1 MEQEIIASLVEAVAA
16 LNRRVNDLGSF
27 ELIAGP
33 PGPPGA
39 NGEPGP
45 PPTDEAI
52 REAATAWLSAN
63 ITQPADGQPGA
74 EGPQGPQGPQ
84 GDTGP
89 QGPQGRPPTEQEIE
103 LAVSIWMQANRNSL
117 RGTDGRRGDDGADG
131 RDGVDGRPGPVGP
144 VGPTGAAGIGI
155 ALVEQRSKDSFYI
168 TLDDGREFEIE
179 LPKAARRIIGGGREL
194 PVYLSADSEQDQ
206 VVLANTA
213 TPMNF
218 EHVLESSRISIV
230 DNVKV
235 TFTDAGLYNIQFS
248 AQLLNE
254 DGQEHEVSIWLAR
267 NGSNEPDSCGDIT
280 VPKKHG
286 TSDGSVL
293 AAWNYFYRVS
303 AGEYFRLMWSSESPL
318 VYLGALPERI
328 NPARPRTPSVIL
340 TVNRVAP

>member
-1 MEQEIIASLVEAVAA
+1 MEPEIIASLVEAVAA

-74 EGPQGPQGPQ
+74 EGPQGPQG
-84 GDTGP
+84 DTGP
-89 QGPQGRPPTEQEIE
+89 QGPQGRPPTEREIE
-103 LAVSIWMQANRNSL
+103 LAVSIWMQANRAGL
-117 RGTDGRRGDDGADG
+117 RGTDGRSGDDGANG

-155 ALVEQRSKDSFYI
+155 ALVEQRGKDSFYI

-179 LPKAARRIIGGGREL
+179 LPKAARKIIGGGREL

-328 NPARPRTPSVIL
+328 DPARPATPSVIL
-340 TVNRVAP
+340 TVSRVAP

>member
-1 MEQEIIASLVEAVAA
+1 MEPEIIASLVEAVAA

-74 EGPQGPQGPQ
+74 EGPQGPQG
-84 GDTGP
+84 DTGA
-89 QGPQGRPPTEQEIE
+89 QGPEGRPPTEQEIE
-103 LAVSIWMQANRNSL
+103 LAVSIWMQANRDSL
-117 RGTDGRRGDDGADG
+117 RGTDGRSGNDGADG

-155 ALVEQRSKDSFYI
+155 ALVEQRDEDSFYI

-179 LPKAARRIIGGGREL
+179 LPKPSVQYIGGGSRGL
-194 PVYLSADSEQDQ
+194 PVYLSADSNLDQ
-206 VVLANTA
+206 TELANTA
-213 TPMNF
+213 TPMSF
-218 EHVLESSRISIV
+218 EHVIESSRISIV

-235 TFTDAGLYNIQFS
+235 TFTEPGLYNIQFS

-254 DGQEHEVSIWLAR
+254 DSQEHDVSIWLAR
-267 NGSNEPDSCGDIT
+267 NGTAEPDSCGDIT

-286 TSDGSVL
+286 AFNGSAM

-303 AGEYFRLMWSSESPL
+303 AGEYFRLMWSSASPL
-318 VYLGALPERI
+318 VYLGALPPRI
-328 NPARPRTPSVIL
+328 DPVRPATPSVIL
-340 TVNRVAP
+340 TVSKVAP

>member
-1 MEQEIIASLVEAVAA
+1 MEPEIIASLVEAVAA
-16 LNRRVNDLGSF
+16 LNRRVTDLGSF

-74 EGPQGPQGPQ
+74 EGPQGPQG
-84 GDTGP
+84 DTGP

-103 LAVSIWMQANRNSL
+103 LAVSIWMQANRDSL
-117 RGTDGRRGDDGADG
+117 RGTDGRSGNDGADG

>member
-1 MEQEIIASLVEAVAA
+1 MEPEIIASLVEAVAA

-74 EGPQGPQGPQ
+74 EGPQGPQG
-84 GDTGP
+84 DTGP

-103 LAVSIWMQANRNSL
+103 LAVSIWMQANRAGL
-117 RGTDGRRGDDGADG
+117 RGVDGRRGDDGADG
-131 RDGVDGRPGPVGP
+131 RDGVDGRPGAVGP
-144 VGPTGAAGIGI
+144 VGPAGAAGIGI
-155 ALVEQRSKDSFYI
+155 ALVEQREEGSFWV

-179 LPKAARRIIGGGREL
+179 LPKAATQIIAGGGGRE
-194 PVYLSADSEQDQ
+194 PPTYIHADSELNQTA
-206 VVLANTA
+206 LANVA
-213 TPMNF
+213 TPIRF
-218 EHVLESSRISIV
+218 EHVIEAAAITIV

-235 TFTDAGLYNIQFS
+235 TFSRSGLYNIQFS
-248 AQLLNE
+248 AQLINTNILE
-254 DGQEHEVSIWLAR
+254 DNVSIWVAR
-267 NGSNEPDSCGDIT
+267 DGTNEPDSCTDIT
-280 VPKKHG
+280 VPKKHAG
-286 TSDGSVL
+286 ADGAAV
-293 AAWNYFYRVS
+293 AAWNFFYRAT
-303 AGEYFRLMWSSESPL
+303 AGEYFRLMWSTPNAQVSLQTLPTRSSPT
-318 VYLGALPERI
+318 
-328 NPARPRTPSVIL
+328 RPRAPAVIL

>member
-1 MEQEIIASLVEAVAA
+1 MEPEIIASLVEAVAA

-74 EGPQGPQGPQ
+74 EGPQGPQG
-84 GDTGP
+84 DTGP

-103 LAVSIWMQANRNSL
+103 LAVSIWMQANRDSL
-117 RGTDGRRGDDGADG
+117 RGTDGRSGNDGADG

-155 ALVEQRSKDSFYI
+155 ALVEQRDEDSFYI

-179 LPKAARRIIGGGREL
+179 LPKPSVQYIGGGSRGL

-213 TPMNF
+213 MPMSF

-235 TFTDAGLYNIQFS
+235 TFTEPGLYNIQFS

-254 DGQEHEVSIWLAR
+254 DSQEHEVSIWLAR
-267 NGSNEPDSCGDIT
+267 NGSNEPDSCGDVT

-286 TSDGSVL
+286 TSDGSSL

-318 VYLGALPERI
+318 VYLGALPPRI
-328 NPARPRTPSVIL
+328 DPVRPATPSVIL
-340 TVNRVAP
+340 TVSKVAP

>member
-1 MEQEIIASLVEAVAA
+1 MEPEIIASLVEAVAA

-33 PGPPGA
+33 QGPAGE

-52 REAATAWLSAN
+52 RDAATAWLSAN

-74 EGPQGPQGPQ
+74 EGPQGPQGEI
-84 GDTGP
+84 GP

-103 LAVSIWMQANRNSL
+103 LAVSIWMEANRAGL

-131 RDGVDGRPGPVGP
+131 RDGVDGRPGPAGP
-144 VGPTGAAGIGI
+144 VGPTGSQGIGI
-155 ALVEQRSKDSFYI
+155 ALVEQRDEGSFWI

-179 LPKAARRIIGGGREL
+179 LPKAATQIITGGGGKDL
-194 PVYLSADSEQDQ
+194 PAYISADSEQIQ
-206 VVLANTA
+206 TALANVA
-213 TPMNF
+213 TPMRF
-218 EHVLESSRISIV
+218 EHVIEGVRITIT
-230 DNVKV
+230 DEVKV
-235 TFTDAGLYNIQFS
+235 TFSQPGIYNIQFS

-254 DGQEHEVSIWLAR
+254 DSQEHEVSIWLAR
-267 NGSNEPDSCGDIT
+267 NGSNEPDSCGDVT

-286 TSDGSVL
+286 TSNGSSL

-318 VYLGALPERI
+318 VYLGALPARI
-328 NPARPRTPSVIL
+328 DPVRPATPSIIL

>member
-1 MEQEIIASLVEAVAA
+1 MEPEIIASLVEAVAA

-74 EGPQGPQGPQ
+74 EGPQGPQG
-84 GDTGP
+84 DTGP

-103 LAVSIWMQANRNSL
+103 LAVSIWMQANRDSL
-117 RGTDGRRGDDGADG
+117 RGTDGRSGNDGADG

-194 PVYLSADSEQDQ
+194 PVYLSAYSSTTQTE
-206 VVLANTA
+206 VPNIAA
-213 TPMNF
+213 PMQF
-218 EHVLESSRISIV
+218 ENIVESSRINIV

-235 TFTDAGLYNIQFS
+235 TFTEPGLYNIQFS
-248 AQLLNE
+248 AQLVNSQS
-254 DGQEHEVSIWLAR
+254 QEHDVSIWLAR
-267 NGSNEPDSCGDIT
+267 DGTNEPDSCTDIT
-280 VPKKHG
+280 VPPRHG
-286 TSDGSVL
+286 SIDGAAV
-293 AAWNYFYRVS
+293 AAWNLFYRVS
-303 AGEYFRLMWSSESPL
+303 AGEYFRLMWSASSAN
-318 VYLGALPERI
+318 VTLGAIPPRI
-328 NPARPRTPSVIL
+328 DPVRPATPSIIL